1 MAWITIE
8 SNPEWEYDNSIQNRV
23 DSQGNYITYRNSPG
37 VISNGIRTYTNE
49 SGNVCEVYIRC
60 RQKSNPTRMLG
71 EVSKTYWDNQS

>member
-23 DSQGNYITYRNSPG
+23 DQDGNYITYRNSPG
-37 VISNGIRTYTNE
+37 TISNGIRTYTNE
-49 SGNVCEVYIRC
+49 SGNQCQVYIRC
-60 RQKSNPTRMLG
+60 RQKSNPERILG